1 MIQTAMKSISDEF
14 VYKEGG
20 LIETRANEVLDNAL
34 LLLKQVKEITLFNAL
49 EEGMFAGI
57 KRSFT
62 GGKGLDGV
70 FVKHKDY
77 INPAFDLLKEG
88 LL

>member
-1 MIQTAMKSISDEF
+1 
-14 VYKEGG
+14 
-20 LIETRANEVLDNAL
+20 
-34 LLLKQVKEITLFNAL
+34 
-49 EEGMFAGI
+49 MFAGI